1 MTERRYRLLASFL
14 AVYIIWGST
23 YLAIKFA
30 IETLPPFLMAGAR
43 FVVAGAILFLWA
55 WWRGA
60 PRPTRANWIA
70 AAIVGALLLVGGN
83 GGVVW
88 AEQRVATGLTAL
100 LVATEPAWV
109 VVFDWLRPGGQ
120 RPGWA
125 VVAGL
130 LVGFAGVGLLVSPAD
145 FIGGGRVDP
154 LGAFVLVLA
163 TVAWAAGSLYTARG
177 APLPRSPMMATGM
190 QMLAGGTFLLLL
202 GSVHGEWAR
211 LDIGAVSLKSWLAL
225 LYLLIFGAI
234 VGFTAYVYLLQNT
247 TLARASTYAY
257 VNPGIAVLLGWLFAG
272 ETLSPRVL
280 FATFTIITAVA
291 LLSRH
296 QPVAAGSQAKAP
308 EPRPEGA
315 FLGGRS
321 GASSA

>member
-1 MTERRYRLLASFL
+1 MSERRFRLLASFL
-14 AVYIIWGST
+14 AVYVIWGST
-23 YLAIKFA
+23 YLAIRFA
-30 IETLPPFLMAGAR
+30 IETLPPFIMAGAR

-60 PRPTRANWIA
+60 PTPTRANWIA
-70 AAIVGALLLVGGN
+70 AAVVGALLLVGGN

-88 AEQRVATGLTAL
+88 AEQRVASGLTAL

-120 RPGWA
+120 RPGFL

-130 LVGFAGVGLLVSPAD
+130 LAGFAGVGLLVSPSD
-145 FIGGGRVDP
+145 FIGGGQVDP
-154 LGAFVLVLA
+154 AGAIVLMLA

-190 QMLAGGTFLLLL
+190 QMLAGGTFLFLL
-202 GSVHGEWAR
+202 GTASGEWGR
-211 LDIGAVSLKSWLAL
+211 LDIAAVSLKSVLAL
-225 LYLLIFGAI
+225 LYLLVFGAI
-234 VGFTAYVYLLQNT
+234 VGFTAYVYLLRNT
-247 TLARASTYAY
+247 TPARASTYAY

-280 FATFTIITAVA
+280 LATLTIIAAVA
-291 LLSRH
+291 LITRQQPASR
-296 QPVAAGSQAKAP
+296 
-308 EPRPEGA
+308 
-315 FLGGRS
+315 GRS
-321 GASSA
+321 AVEQATIPDIS